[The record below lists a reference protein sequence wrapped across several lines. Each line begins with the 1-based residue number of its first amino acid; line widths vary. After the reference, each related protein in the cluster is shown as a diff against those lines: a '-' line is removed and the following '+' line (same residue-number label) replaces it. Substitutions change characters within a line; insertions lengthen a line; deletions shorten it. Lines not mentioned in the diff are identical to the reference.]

1 MCERHIFHV
10 VAYLLCDCSTI
21 TLAPGAKRHGN
32 DTRRGPGPE
41 LWRGSG
47 PPPPGH
53 TTVISFAVAA
63 LALGLGAARI
73 EGVQLVTDGSRLLI
87 QVHVS
92 GSPTGISVQREGD
105 TARVWLKDA
114 ALGGPFSGGDRFEW
128 VPVSEVSSAPSG
140 SPSLHALGIQK
151 YLGGVSLY
159 FHAPPSMEIEV
170 QRSPGVVTIV
180 LREPPPRTV
189 SVAAASPVPPPA
201 PVKETER
208 QSTQTLLAEA
218 GGHEGRTE
226 APALAERATETAA
239 TPEPVA
245 ETAAELLRK
254 LFPAAPLEAAPR
266 DTAPPGPPIAAPDGD
281 GPDTRVASA
290 DDLYRKLFPTAPP
303 EPQDTPPV
311 TPEARAGPPGPR
323 MLRVGFFTL
332 RPSLRTSYVRG
343 QTIFESPQPVNAGY
357 FEVDPSLHLETT
369 FGEGHLM
376 LGYEPGIRAF
386 SSYDL
391 LEETTHR
398 LSARLDLPAGTRF
411 KLAATDD
418 FVNGVLEAEEV
429 DPGSEYFFGLS
440 RFRRNTAGVSASVE
454 MAPRLGIEVGGTLNA
469 VRFDRPV
476 GFFPYD
482 SRSAFLGLGFELTQT
497 LKAAVDYAYDRVPPP
512 ADRPVVE
519 ATAHSV
525 RVRLSGEI
533 TPLLTGHLSLGYRSQ
548 ISPQAPESGRH
559 FRGLVASGS
568 VSKAL
573 GETSWLTLAVSRATP
588 VSNFE
593 SNAFYISTHVGASL
607 VVPLPLAL
615 SLDSGVDHRWNDYR
629 TDASELGVPRQDR
642 ILGWRAGVR
651 RSLKGMTSVAVAY
664 RRERRHSNL
673 DRFDNTTDGLMVQL
687 DINVPT
693 GVGRR

>member
-1 MCERHIFHV
+1 MIC
-10 VAYLLCDCSTI
+10 L
-21 TLAPGAKRHGN
+21 
-32 DTRRGPGPE
+32 
-41 LWRGSG
+41 
-47 PPPPGH
+47 
-53 TTVISFAVAA
+53 AVAA
-63 LALGLGAARI
+63 LALGVGAVRI
-73 EGVQLVTDGSRLLI
+73 EGVQLLRDGSRLLI

-105 TARVWLKDA
+105 TARIWLKDA

-140 SPSLHALGIQK
+140 APSLDALGIQK

-170 QRSPGVVTIV
+170 QRSPAVVTLV
-180 LREPPPRTV
+180 LHEPPPRTV
-189 SVAAASPVPPPA
+189 PMAAASPVPPPA

-208 QSTQTLLAEA
+208 EAEPMLLADA

-226 APALAERATETAA
+226 ASALAERVTEPAATPETAA
-239 TPEPVA
+239 TPEPAA
-245 ETAAELLRK
+245 ETTAELVRK
-254 LFPAAPLEAAPR
+254 LFPAAPLEAAPH
-266 DTAPPGPPIAAPDGD
+266 DTAPPGPPIAAPEG
-281 GPDTRVASA
+281 GAPDTRLASA

-303 EPQDTPPV
+303 EPPETPPV
-311 TPEARAGPPGPR
+311 TAEARAGPPGPR
-323 MLRVGFFTL
+323 TLTLGFLTL

-343 QTIFESPQPVNAGY
+343 QTTFESPRPVNAGY
-357 FEVDPSLHLETT
+357 FEVDPNLHLETT
-369 FGEGHLM
+369 FGEGRLM

-398 LSARLDLPAGTRF
+398 LSARLDLPVGTRF

-440 RFRRNTAGVSASVE
+440 RFRRNTAGVSTSVE
-454 MAPRLGIEVGGTLNA
+454 VAPRLGIEVGGTLNA

-482 SRSAFLGLGFELTQT
+482 SRSAFLGLWFELTQT

-512 ADRPVVE
+512 AERPVVE

-525 RVRLSGEI
+525 RVRLSGDI
-533 TPLLTGHLSLGYRSQ
+533 TPLLTGQLSLGYRSQ
-548 ISPQAPESGRH
+548 TSPQAPESGRR

-629 TDASELGVPRQDR
+629 TDASELGVPRRDR
-642 ILGWRAGVR
+642 ILGWRAGLR
-651 RSLKGMTSVAVAY
+651 RSLKGMTGVAVSY
-664 RRERRHSNL
+664 RREQRHSNL

-687 DINVPT
+687 DINVPAV
-693 GVGRR
+693 VGRR